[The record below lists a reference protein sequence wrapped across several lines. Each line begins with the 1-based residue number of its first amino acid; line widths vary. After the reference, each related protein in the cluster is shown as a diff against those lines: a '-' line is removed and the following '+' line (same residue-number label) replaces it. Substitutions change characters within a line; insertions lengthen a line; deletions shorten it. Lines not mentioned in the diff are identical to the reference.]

1 MSDIALTVSIL
12 ALVAV
17 VGLFIGNVKFRGI
30 GLGIGGVLFGG
41 IIVGHFVSQ
50 AGMTLSSDMLH
61 VIQEFGLILFVY
73 TIGIQVGPGFF
84 ASLRVSG
91 LRLNLFAVLIV
102 IIGGTMRNFDLS
114 PLMRQWIGFD
124 KLANALQN
132 AGESQSFPPY
142 NIEKSDDNHYRITLA
157 LAGFRQED
165 LEIQLEGTRLS
176 VKGTPEQPKEE
187 KKWLHQGLMNQPFSL
202 SFTLAENME
211 VSGATFVNGLL
222 HIDLIRNEPEPIAA
236 QRIAISERPA
246 LNS

>member
-1 MSDIALTVSIL
+1 
-12 ALVAV
+12 
-17 VGLFIGNVKFRGI
+17 
-30 GLGIGGVLFGG
+30 
-41 IIVGHFVSQ
+41 
-50 AGMTLSSDMLH
+50 
-61 VIQEFGLILFVY
+61 
-73 TIGIQVGPGFF
+73 
-84 ASLRVSG
+84 
-91 LRLNLFAVLIV
+91 
-102 IIGGTMRNFDLS
+102 MRNFNYT

-211 VSGATFVNGLL
+211 VYSYEDGQGQIQTGQAVITLPDGTEKKVSEWNKLKEIRLENDEYWEKNSEDGCWYYSGTLSIGETALFLEAVTYPGLWDEAEGQL
-222 HIDLIRNEPEPIAA
+222 ADPLPDGLTVDMLSIPITSEAVQAANIDVGDKTGAQAAMAAFAQAA
-236 QRIAISERPA
+236 QAQ
-246 LNS
+246 

>member
-1 MSDIALTVSIL
+1 
-12 ALVAV
+12 
-17 VGLFIGNVKFRGI
+17 
-30 GLGIGGVLFGG
+30 
-41 IIVGHFVSQ
+41 
-50 AGMTLSSDMLH
+50 
-61 VIQEFGLILFVY
+61 
-73 TIGIQVGPGFF
+73 
-84 ASLRVSG
+84 
-91 LRLNLFAVLIV
+91 
-102 IIGGTMRNFDLS
+102 MRNFDLS

-187 KKWLHQGLMNQPFSL
+187 KKWL
-202 SFTLAENME
+202 E